1 MTSAERGRL
10 LTAVAGAAWVIV
22 VMLAHRLLLR
32 VQHRAATLGEP
43 GRRLSLL

>member
-32 VQHRAATLGEP
+32 VQHRA
-43 GRRLSLL
+43 RRSESPVGA

>member
-10 LTAVAGAAWVIV
+10 LTAVAGAAWAIV

-32 VQHRAATLGEP
+32 VQHRATLGEP
-43 GRRLSLL
+43 RRRLSLL